1 MSILLVH
8 FAILLL
14 FAALYKFFPGGFENN
29 FKRGDGSK
37 ENVSWMDAIYVSAAT
52 HTTTGFG
59 DIVADSR
66 AAKFAI
72 TAHMLI
78 VFSIVVLLTLILITQ
93 GFNIS

>member
-1 MSILLVH
+1 MSILAVH

-14 FAALYKFFPGGFENN
+14 FTTLYKFFPGGFENN

-37 ENVSWMDAIYVSAAT
+37 EPVSWIDALYVSAAT

-59 DIVADSR
+59 DIVADTR
-66 AAKFAI
+66 LAKFVV

-78 VFSIVVLLTLILITQ
+78 VLSIVVLGIKPELITNFI
-93 GFNIS
+93 GI